1 MVDHSLLP
9 GVLRSLDCWKPTPSW
24 SWGKPWGG
32 GSMVPSVH
40 KLGHFYPPHTDA
52 SGALRVR
59 CWEITLRLWAG
70 HCPSLVLL
78 FLLYEVS
85 GLEDCLW
92 GPLAV
97 LSSQT
102 PCHLHHPVE
111 SSQHPSEKG
120 SISIRRTIVQMAP
133 QVSPASQGPAQHS
146 HSSTANPIPSGK
158 VDVLGACCVA
168 HAVSEDLAAWGGE
181 GTLAGHGWLCFMS
194 WMWAAG
200 VVPET
205 RRIS

>member
-1 MVDHSLLP
+1 MELGEALGWGVHGAQCSQAGALL
-9 GVLRSLDCWKPTPSW
+9 
-24 SWGKPWGG
+24 
-32 GSMVPSVH
+32 
-40 KLGHFYPPHTDA
+40 PPHTDA
-52 SGALRVR
+52 SGALWGR

-111 SSQHPSEKG
+111 SSQQPSEKG
-120 SISIRRTIVQMAP
+120 SISIRRIIVQMAP

-168 HAVSEDLAAWGGE
+168 HAVSEDLAAWGRE
-181 GTLAGHGWLCFMS
+181 GTLVGRGWLCFMS

-200 VVPET
+200 VVPKT